1 LHEKGNVIA
10 MNRIFV
16 GLIAVAIAL
25 FAAVPAQ
32 AVSVPGCF
40 GGEFL
45 LFGQSVLQF
54 ELGATDM
61 TGDVILLN
69 PTGTVKVGASN
80 RIRGT
85 IFANSIFIGTGAV
98 VDKCVA
104 NSVTGPGT
112 CTDTTQV
119 GPGNFAPP
127 AACNFPPVAVPVFP
141 AVCSATNIIIN
152 APGGT
157 LAPGCYNKVTVEKD
171 ATLTLQAGQ
180 TVQVKQEFRQ
190 KLGSTVISDTTGSPA
205 TVVVKGAYITEAAV
219 NITDVNITSLHVGA
233 NNVHIGNGSI
243 VTNSLIFSP
252 NGEIHLHTGSRLVG
266 DTELV
271 AVQVQLQP
279 FTNEPPPPGA
289 VCVCPAAFPNFA
301 IENVPPDQWTAP
313 TALARSCVQ

>member
-1 LHEKGNVIA
+1 
-10 MNRIFV
+10 MNRIIV

-80 RIRGT
+80 RIHGT
-85 IFANSIFIGTGAV
+85 IFANAIFIGTGAV

-112 CTDTTQV
+112 CTDKTQV

-127 AACNFPPVAVPVFP
+127 SPACDFPPLDVPLFP
-141 AVCSATNIIIN
+141 AVCSATNIVIN
-152 APGGT
+152 APGG
-157 LAPGCYNKVTVEKD
+157 LLGPGCYNKVTVEKD

-190 KLGSTVISDTTGSPA
+190 KLGSSVVSDTPGSPA
-205 TVVVKGAYITEAAV
+205 TVVVKGAYLTEAAV
-219 NITDVNITSLHVGA
+219 NITDVNITSLAGPG

-243 VTNSLIFSP
+243 VTNSVIFSP

-271 AVQVQLQP
+271 AVQLQLQP
-279 FTNEPPPPGA
+279 FTNEPPQPVG
-289 VCVCPAAFPNFA
+289 VCACPAAFPNFA
-301 IENVPPDQWTAP
+301 IENVPPDQWTAA
-313 TALARSCVQ
+313 TALARSCVK